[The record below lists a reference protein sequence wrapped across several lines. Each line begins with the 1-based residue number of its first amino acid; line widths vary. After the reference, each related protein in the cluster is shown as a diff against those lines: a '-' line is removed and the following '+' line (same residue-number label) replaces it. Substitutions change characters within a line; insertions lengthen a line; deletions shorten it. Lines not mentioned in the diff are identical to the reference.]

1 MPTASKLFAALA
13 FGLLGWVAAAVLVP
27 ALPEGT
33 IVGWLREISFG
44 VGLVSGWHLMG
55 RETGRGFGSAIG
67 TGLGTALLMVV
78 VVILIAAIWA
88 MLKASLQRQYPGP
101 LDAVMGAVNFAL
113 KYVQMLG
120 YGPFLGV
127 LVGGGALLGAMT
139 EAVGRRWS

>member
-13 FGLLGWVAAAVLVP
+13 FGLLGWVAAVVLVP

-33 IVGWLREISFG
+33 IVGWLREISFV

-67 TGLGTALLMVV
+67 TGLGTALLMVA

-88 MLKASLQRQYPGP
+88 MLKASFQRQYPGP

-120 YGPFLGV
+120 YGPFIGV
-127 LVGGGALLGAMT
+127 LVGGGALFGAMT